1 MILLREEL
9 GEVLREARTSQGR
22 TLRQVSSEASISL
35 GYLSEIERG
44 EKEASSEL
52 LASVCT
58 ALGVPLSGV
67 LTEVA
72 SRAALAEAA
81 SAPVVLPVPSAD
93 VSASAA

>member
-22 TLRQVSSEASISL
+22 TLRQVSSQAAISL
-35 GYLSEIERG
+35 GYLSELERG

-67 LTEVA
+67 LAEVA
-72 SRAALAEAA
+72 TRVARAEER
-81 SAPVVLPVPSAD
+81 SAPVVLPVGESR

>member
-22 TLRQVSSEASISL
+22 TLRQVSSQASISL
-35 GYLSEIERG
+35 GYLSELERG

-67 LTEVA
+67 LAEVA
-72 SRAALAEAA
+72 TRVARAEER
-81 SAPVVLPVPSAD
+81 SAPVVLPVGGSR

>member
-22 TLRQVSSEASISL
+22 TLRQVSSRASISL
-35 GYLSEIERG
+35 GYLSELERG

-67 LTEVA
+67 LAEVA
-72 SRAALAEAA
+72 TRVARAEER
-81 SAPVVLPVPSAD
+81 SAPVVLPVGESR